1 MVGNRW
7 APRNTWGEAGEGREV
22 YGTRRRPHS
31 LTLPPR
37 VAHMNYEVEQE
48 KLNNPQPRRVAVDTH
63 EEDAAAAAAAA
74 EASAS
79 QYK

>member
-1 MVGNRW
+1 
-7 APRNTWGEAGEGREV
+7 
-22 YGTRRRPHS
+22 
-31 LTLPPR
+31 
-37 VAHMNYEVEQE
+37 MNYEVEQE